1 MYLYIN
7 VHTHHTQPV
16 EGIISIGN
24 LYKNFD
30 SIEGDSLYSVGL
42 HPWFITAATWQ
53 QQFEVV
59 KETCRLQNVVA
70 VGEAGLDKVCATDF
84 ALQQTVFAAHIQL
97 ANELQKPLI
106 VHCVRAHTEA
116 MSLLK
121 QHKVN
126 VPVLFH
132 GFTKSKELA
141 LQLMAQGYY
150 LSFGHGLLKE
160 NLRTVLAALPAEQ
173 VLLETDNST
182 VSIQEIYTLA
192 AKTFQIAEESLS
204 LQLLKN
210 AAKVFGAVILQE
222 DE

>member
-1 MYLYIN
+1 MYIN

-16 EGIISIGN
+16 EGILSIGN
-24 LYKNFD
+24 LYKKFD
-30 SIEGDSLYSVGL
+30 AIETNSLYSVGL
-42 HPWFITAATWQ
+42 HPWFITAETWQ
-53 QQFEVV
+53 QQFETV

-70 VGEAGLDKVCATDF
+70 VGEAGLDKVCTTDF
-84 ALQQTVFAAHIQL
+84 AVQQTVFAAHIQL

-106 VHCVRAHTEA
+106 VHCVRAHAEA
-116 MSLLK
+116 MQLLK
-121 QHKVN
+121 QQQVN

-150 LSFGHGLLKE
+150 LSFGHGLMKE
-160 NLRTVLAALPAEQ
+160 NLRTLLAALPIEQ

-182 VSIQEIYTLA
+182 ASIEEIYKLA
-192 AKTFQIAEESLS
+192 AAAFQIDEDSLS
-204 LQLLKN
+204 LQLQKN
-210 AAKVFGAVILQE
+210 AAKVFGAVITKE

>member
-1 MYLYIN
+1 MYIN

-24 LYKNFD
+24 LYKDFD
-30 SIEGDSLYSVGL
+30 VIDSDSFYSVGL
-42 HPWFITAATWQ
+42 HPWFITEDAWQ
-53 QQFEVV
+53 QQFETV
-59 KETCRLQNVVA
+59 KEKSRLQNVLA
-70 VGEAGLDKVCATDF
+70 IGEAGLDKVCATDF

-97 ANELQKPLI
+97 ANESQKPLI
-106 VHCVRAHTEA
+106 VHCVRAHAEA

-121 QHKVN
+121 QHNVK

-150 LSFGHGLLKE
+150 LSFGHGLMKE
-160 NLRTVLAALPAEQ
+160 NLRTVLAALPIEQ
-173 VLLETDNST
+173 LLLETDNST
-182 VSIQEIYTLA
+182 ASIEEIYTLA
-192 AKTFQIAEESLS
+192 AEAFQIDKDSLS

-210 AAKVFGAVILQE
+210 ATRVFGAAITE
-222 DE
+222 R

>member
-1 MYLYIN
+1 MYIN

-30 SIEGDSLYSVGL
+30 AIEKGSLYSVGL
-42 HPWFITAATWQ
+42 HPWFITAASWE
-53 QQFEVV
+53 QQFETV
-59 KETCRLQNVVA
+59 KEKCRLQNVVA

-84 ALQQTVFAAHIQL
+84 VLQQRVFAAHIQL

-106 VHCVRAHTEA
+106 VHCVRAHAEA
-116 MSLLK
+116 MQLLK
-121 QHKVN
+121 QQQVN

-141 LQLMAQGYY
+141 LQLLAQGYY
-150 LSFGHGLLKE
+150 LSFGHGLQKE
-160 NLRTVLAALPAEQ
+160 NLRSVLAALPMEQ

-182 VSIQEIYTLA
+182 ASIEEIYILA
-192 AKTFQIAEESLS
+192 ASAFQIDEDSLS

-210 AAKVFGAVILQE
+210 ATKLFGNVITQNNE
-222 DE
+222 

>member
-1 MYLYIN
+1 MYIN
-7 VHTHHTQPV
+7 VHTHHAQPV
-16 EGIISIGN
+16 EGVISIGN

-121 QHKVN
+121 QQKVN

>member
-1 MYLYIN
+1 MYIN

-16 EGIISIGN
+16 EGILSIGN

-30 SIEGDSLYSVGL
+30 EIETNSLYSVGL
-42 HPWFITAATWQ
+42 HPWFITAETWQ

-106 VHCVRAHTEA
+106 VHCVRAHAEA
-116 MSLLK
+116 MQLLK
-121 QHKVN
+121 QQQVN

-141 LQLMAQGYY
+141 LQLMTQGYY
-150 LSFGHGLLKE
+150 LSFGHGLMKE
-160 NLRTVLAALPAEQ
+160 NLRTVLAPLPIEQ
-173 VLLETDNST
+173 VLLETDNSAA
-182 VSIQEIYTLA
+182 SIEEIYKLA
-192 AKTFQIAEESLS
+192 AAAFQIDEDSLS
-204 LQLLKN
+204 LQLQKN
-210 AAKVFGAVILQE
+210 AAKVFGAAITKE

>member
-1 MYLYIN
+1 MYIN

-16 EGIISIGN
+16 EGILSIGN

-30 SIEGDSLYSVGL
+30 VIEINSLYSVGL
-42 HPWFITAATWQ
+42 HPWFITADTWQ
-53 QQFEVV
+53 QQFETV

-84 ALQQTVFAAHIQL
+84 ALQQTVFAGHIQL
-97 ANELQKPLI
+97 ANEIQKPLI
-106 VHCVRAHTEA
+106 VHCVRAHAEA
-116 MSLLK
+116 MQLLK
-121 QHKVN
+121 QHNVQ

-150 LSFGHGLLKE
+150 LSFGHGLMKE
-160 NLRTVLAALPAEQ
+160 NLRAVLAALPIEQ

-182 VSIQEIYTLA
+182 ASIEEIYKLA
-192 AKTFQIAEESLS
+192 AAAFQIDEDSLS
-204 LQLLKN
+204 LQLQKN
-210 AAKVFGAVILQE
+210 AAKVFGAVITKE

>member
-1 MYLYIN
+1 MYIN
-7 VHTHHTQPV
+7 VHTHHAQPV

-30 SIEGDSLYSVGL
+30 TIEAGSLYSVGL
-42 HPWFITAATWQ
+42 HPWFITAETWQ
-53 QQFEVV
+53 QQFQTA
-59 KETCRLQNVVA
+59 KEKCRLQNIVA
-70 VGEAGLDKVCATDF
+70 VGEAGLDKVCTTDF

-106 VHCVRAHTEA
+106 VHCVRAHSEA
-116 MSLLK
+116 ISLLK
-121 QHKVN
+121 QHNIK

-150 LSFGHGLLKE
+150 LSFGHGLMKE
-160 NLRTVLAALPAEQ
+160 NLRTVLAALPLEQ

-182 VSIQEIYTLA
+182 ATIQEIYSLA
-192 AKTFQIAEESLS
+192 ASAFQIDEDSLS
-204 LQLLKN
+204 LQLSKN
-210 AAKVFGAVILQE
+210 AAKVFGEIITRR
-222 DE
+222 

>member
-1 MYLYIN
+1 MYIN
-7 VHTHHTQPV
+7 VHTHHAQPV

-30 SIEGDSLYSVGL
+30 TIEAGSLYSVGL
-42 HPWFITAATWQ
+42 HPWFITAETWQ
-53 QQFEVV
+53 QQFQTV
-59 KETCRLQNVVA
+59 KEKCRLQNIVA
-70 VGEAGLDKVCATDF
+70 VGEAGLDKVCTTDF

-106 VHCVRAHTEA
+106 VHCVRAHSEA
-116 MSLLK
+116 ISLLK
-121 QHKVN
+121 QHNIK

-150 LSFGHGLLKE
+150 LSFGHGLMKE
-160 NLRTVLAALPAEQ
+160 NLRTVLAALPLEQ

-182 VSIQEIYTLA
+182 ATIQEIYSLA
-192 AKTFQIAEESLS
+192 ASAFQIDEDSLS
-204 LQLLKN
+204 LQLSKN
-210 AAKVFGAVILQE
+210 AAKVFGEIITRR
-222 DE
+222 

>member
-1 MYLYIN
+1 MYIN

-16 EGIISIGN
+16 AGIISIGN

-30 SIEGDSLYSVGL
+30 VIDEGSLYSVGL
-42 HPWFITAATWQ
+42 HPWFITAASWE
-53 QQFEVV
+53 QQFETV
-59 KETCRLQNVVA
+59 KEKCRLENVVA

-97 ANELQKPLI
+97 ANEIQKPLI
-106 VHCVRAHTEA
+106 VHCVRAHAEA
-116 MSLLK
+116 LQLLK
-121 QHKVN
+121 QYN
-126 VPVLFH
+126 LTVPVLFH

-141 LQLMAQGYY
+141 LQLIAQGYY

-160 NLRTVLAALPAEQ
+160 NLRTVLAAVPLEQ

-182 VSIQEIYTLA
+182 ASIQEIYTLA
-192 AKTFQIAEESLS
+192 ASAFQIDEDSLS
-204 LQLLKN
+204 LQLSKN
-210 AAKVFGAVILQE
+210 AARVFGAVIQYD

>member
-1 MYLYIN
+1 MYIN
-7 VHTHHTQPV
+7 VHTHHTKPV

-30 SIEGDSLYSVGL
+30 SIEADSLYSVGL
-42 HPWFITAATWQ
+42 HPWFIAAATWEQ
-53 QQFEVV
+53 EFEMV
-59 KETCRLQNVVA
+59 KEKCRLQNVVA

-84 ALQQTVFAAHIQL
+84 SFQQTVFAAHIQL

-106 VHCVRAHTEA
+106 VHCVRAHAEA
-116 MSLLK
+116 MQLLK
-121 QHKVN
+121 QQQVN

-141 LQLMAQGYY
+141 LQLLAQGYY
-150 LSFGHGLLKE
+150 VSFGHGLIKE
-160 NLRTVLAALPAEQ
+160 NVRAVLAALPLEQ

-182 VSIQEIYTLA
+182 ASIEEIYTLA
-192 AKTFQIAEESLS
+192 ASAFQIDEDSLS

-210 AAKVFGAVILQE
+210 AVKVFGTVIIQK

>member
-1 MYLYIN
+1 MYIN

-16 EGIISIGN
+16 EGILSIGN

-30 SIEGDSLYSVGL
+30 AIETNSLYSVGL
-42 HPWFITAATWQ
+42 HPWFITAETWQ

-70 VGEAGLDKVCATDF
+70 VGEAGLDKVCTTDF

-106 VHCVRAHTEA
+106 VHCVRAHAEA
-116 MSLLK
+116 MQLLK
-121 QHKVN
+121 QQQVN

-150 LSFGHGLLKE
+150 LSFGHGLMKE
-160 NLRTVLAALPAEQ
+160 NLRAVLATLPIEQ

-182 VSIQEIYTLA
+182 ASIEEIYKLA
-192 AKTFQIAEESLS
+192 AVAFQIDEVSLS
-204 LQLLKN
+204 LQLQKN
-210 AAKVFGAVILQE
+210 AAKVFGAVITKE